1 MNLMAYAHTLS
12 GKGSDSFK
20 GRQAVIVTE
29 DSGDHSVAN
38 VLKTEVGLEIIKTTP
53 KSNFSD
59 KFSSMKLPVQ
69 YRSREKL
76 KQLAEYA
83 MAETNS
89 SIGIATTIYNGKDSV
104 APFLDI
110 HAESLVFLD
119 DELNLELFERSNT
132 GQATINSENRKKR
145 AGKKFQNLF
154 KRLAVRLKQVCPEC
168 SMPGWGITFE
178 IQGLKCSSCGLATK
192 EVQSHIWSCTVCRHS
207 EEIKRPDGLT
217 YADPKHCYSCNH

>member
-1 MNLMAYAHTLS
+1 MAYVHTLS
-12 GKGSDSFK
+12 GKANDSFK

-29 DSGDHSVAN
+29 DSGDQTV
-38 VLKTEVGLEIIKTTP
+38 VKLLKTEIGLEVIKTIP
-53 KSNFSD
+53 NRNFSD
-59 KFSSMKLPVQ
+59 MYSSVKLPMQ

-76 KQLAEYA
+76 KKLAQNA
-83 MAETNS
+83 MVETNS
-89 SIGIATTIYNGKDSV
+89 SIGIATTIYNGKNSV

-119 DELNLELFERSNT
+119 DKLNLELFERSNT
-132 GQATINSENRKKR
+132 GQSTSKSGNSEKR
-145 AGKKFQNLF
+145 AAKKYQNLF
-154 KRLAVRLKQVCPEC
+154 KRLAFRLKQVCPEC

-178 IQGLKCSSCGLATK
+178 IQGLKCSECRLATK

-217 YADPKHCYSCNH
+217 YADPKHCYSCSH